1 MPYFLAVYS
10 MQPEDLARFRA
21 LPKEQQKEV
30 DDAGLPAW
38 ADWEKRNAT
47 HLRNLG
53 GMVGKTVRAHKDG
66 SIAPASNSF
75 CGYVVVEAESAEAAA
90 LLFVDHPH
98 LKLFPGDG
106 VDVMPFL
113 SGPDRNWTA

>member
-1 MPYFLAVYS
+1 
-10 MQPEDLARFRA
+10 
-21 LPKEQQKEV
+21 
-30 DDAGLPAW
+30 
-38 ADWEKRNAT
+38 
-47 HLRNLG
+47 
-53 GMVGKTVRAHKDG
+53 MVGKTVRAHKDG
-66 SIAPASNSF
+66 SIAPASNSL
-75 CGYVVVEAESAEAAA
+75 VEAESAEAAA